1 MVSENKTPK
10 VVALVINFNQ
20 SQVTGE
26 CVDSLLLSSY
36 TNLEIIIID
45 NGSSEHAYHLLANYV
60 AELNNSMVTV
70 IRLDTNIGY
79 VGGINRGLE
88 VTKKYDPAYILI
100 LNNDTEIDPSALSNL
115 VAVQESHQN
124 KAIVSGKVYNYD
136 DRETLQYIGQYPD
149 PNNGLNCAA
158 IVSGRREK
166 DSGQYDHEM
175 EMGMLDDI
183 FWLFPYSLYENIGGY
198 STDFFLYGEQNDFA
212 LRAKSIGYKLIYT
225 PNARL
230 WHMGSVTT
238 AGGNSDSVRIEYWK
252 KTAIL
257 KLAILHLN
265 NKSSARFVTQWFI
278 RETAK
283 VIFGYAVGK
292 KSWLHVRCHFLA
304 YRHFTYWKT
313 IRYSDNG
320 YNPF

>member
-1 MVSENKTPK
+1 MVSENKKDK

-20 SQVTGE
+20 SQVTRE
-26 CVDSLLLSSY
+26 CVNSLLLSSY
-36 TNLEIIIID
+36 LNLEVIIVD
-45 NGSSEHAYHLLANYV
+45 NGSSEHAYYLLANHF
-60 AELNNSMVTV
+60 AALDNAMVTV

-79 VGGINRGLE
+79 VGGINKGLE
-88 VTKKYDPAYILI
+88 AAKKYDPEHILI
-100 LNNDTEIDPSALSNL
+100 LNNDTEIDPSALSNM
-115 VAVQESHQN
+115 VAVQENHQN
-124 KAIVSGKVYNYD
+124 KAIVSGKVYNFD
-136 DRETLQYIGQYPD
+136 DRDTLQYIGQYPD
-149 PNNGLNCAA
+149 PKNGLNCIA
-158 IVSGRREK
+158 VVNGRREK
-166 DSGQYDHEM
+166 DSGQYDYEI

-183 FWLFPYSLYENIGGY
+183 FWLFPYSLYEDIGGY

-225 PNARL
+225 PSAML

-252 KTAIL
+252 KSAIL
-257 KLAILHLN
+257 KLAVLHLDA
-265 NKSSARFVTQWFI
+265 KSSARFVSQWFI

-283 VIFGYAVGK
+283 VLLGYVGRK

-304 YRHFTYWKT
+304 YRHFTYWRT